1 MAMKLL
7 LDLGN
12 TRLKW
17 VLADD
22 RLGIVDALGHAGPD
36 FLPALEQRLRAL
48 PPVQSVHLVAVT
60 AEALTT
66 AVIELVMRTVQSAH
80 WPVRRHRS
88 AAAAAG
94 LRCAYADPQRLG
106 ADRWLALRGALKVSS
121 PPLLVVNAG
130 TALTLDA
137 VAADGQHLG
146 GLILAG
152 IASMRD
158 GLLQRAPH
166 LDSAS
171 TPPARDQF
179 WTQDTL
185 PAVAQAPWQAAAGLV
200 ERGMRHLRTAA
211 AIQPMVLLAGGD
223 AEILAGLLDCE
234 VRVEPNLVLLGLLE
248 AAIE

>member
-1 MAMKLL
+1 MKLL

-17 VLADD
+17 ALADD
-22 RLGIVDALGHAGPD
+22 GLGVVEALAHAGPD

-48 PPVQSVHLVAVT
+48 PPVDSVHLVAVA
-60 AEALTT
+60 AETLTT
-66 AVIELVMRTVQSAH
+66 AVIELVMRTVQCTY
-80 WPVRRHRS
+80 WPLRRHRT

-106 ADRWLALRGALKVSS
+106 TDRWLALRGALKVAA

-137 VAADGQHLG
+137 VASDGQHLG

-171 TPPARDQF
+171 TPPVRDQF
-179 WTQDTL
+179 WAQDTR
-185 PAVAQAPWQAAAGLV
+185 PAVAQAPWQAAAGLI
-200 ERGMRHLRTAA
+200 ERGLRHLQTEAA
-211 AIQPMVLLAGGD
+211 AQPVVLLAGGD
-223 AEILAGLLDCE
+223 AEVLAGLLDCD
-234 VRVEPNLVLLGLLE
+234 VRIEPNLVLLGLLE
-248 AAIE
+248 AAAE

>member
-1 MAMKLL
+1 MKLL

-22 RLGIVDALGHAGPD
+22 SLSVVDALAHAGPD

-48 PPVQSVHLVAVT
+48 PQVDSVHLVAVA

-66 AVIELVMRTVQSAH
+66 AVIDLIMRTVQCAH
-80 WPVRRHRS
+80 WPVQRHRT
-88 AAAAAG
+88 AAVAAG

-106 ADRWLALRGALKVSS
+106 ADRWLALLGALKVAT

-158 GLLQRAPH
+158 GLLQKAPH

-171 TPPARDQF
+171 TPPTHDQF
-179 WTQDTL
+179 WAQDTL

-200 ERGMRHLRTAA
+200 ERGLRQLQKEAA
-211 AIQPMVLLAGGD
+211 TTPTVLLAGGD
-223 AEILAGLLDCE
+223 AEVLAGLLDCE
-234 VRVEPNLVLLGLLE
+234 VRIEPNLVLLGLLE
-248 AAIE
+248 AAAE